1 MGKKCYKCGF
11 SDNPDNANFCGK
23 CGNKLSL
30 VDDWKLYNARQYCLV
45 ELYVYD
51 YIVNKELKAKYER
64 TFFQRIL
71 DWFYWFFNNYII
83 RGIFFFIVSLIGLIL
98 FFKSFKEEFWFQA
111 ICEFSMFIS
120 SGYLAYSYFKDVYI
134 VIKKLTRNN

>member
-1 MGKKCYKCGF
+1 MEKKCNNCGF
-11 SDNPDNANFCGK
+11 SNNPDNANFCGK

-30 VDDWKLYNARQYCLV
+30 VDD
-45 ELYVYD
+45 
-51 YIVNKELKAKYER
+51 ER

-71 DWFYWFFNNYII
+71 DWFYCFFNNYII